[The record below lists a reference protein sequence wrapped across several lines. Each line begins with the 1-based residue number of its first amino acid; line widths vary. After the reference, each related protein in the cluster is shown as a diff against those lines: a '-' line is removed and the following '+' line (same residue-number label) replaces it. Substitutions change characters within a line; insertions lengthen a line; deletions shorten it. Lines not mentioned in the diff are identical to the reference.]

1 MNADGEVWRC
11 EHILGQHRKSDDV
24 IFPKYAS
31 IFHVNLFYDNRKK
44 TMFPFTYI
52 RGITN
57 LMNCSI
63 VFTPKIDCNI
73 WTDKISHYVTYYF
86 QIIPRHL
93 TKVSMRGSRKEKFS
107 GGWGDW
113 GGGHFVCRCC
123 GGCCSK
129 VYIRKLKLV
138 SIV

>member
-11 EHILGQHRKSDDV
+11 EHILGQHRKSNDV

-107 GGWGDW
+107 GGGEI
-113 GGGHFVCRCC
+113 GVAAILYAGVA